1 MAALTENFPHIFL
14 LGSALGHT
22 SADPCAISRVPM
34 YASASPELQHSYLH
48 LLTSSAFILSFFS
61 LEEKRALSIL
71 RWQNW
76 AFYDTAN
83 IE

>member
-48 LLTSSAFILSFFS
+48 LLTSSAFILSFFFS
-61 LEEKRALSIL
+61 GGKKSSVHIKMAELGLL
-71 RWQNW
+71 
-76 AFYDTAN
+76 
-83 IE
+83 